1 MRLTTVLNVGAFG
14 LIGANSIKSSSA
26 TRAKRF
32 AERRRRNPR
41 PSLIRLEATTMEAI
55 VRGMTGDTVE
65 AAGTAPSSDGFSTK
79 QGYACPPGGFRSAGI
94 HYKMGS

>member
-1 MRLTTVLNVGAFG
+1 
-14 LIGANSIKSSSA
+14 
-26 TRAKRF
+26 
-32 AERRRRNPR
+32 
-41 PSLIRLEATTMEAI
+41 MEAI